1 MSKKKPYTIE
11 FESTHNQWIVVNDQI
26 RSHDPDAN
34 YGYYYHKTDAK
45 KVADMLNQRVDLL
58 TQLESMAWVVGRM
71 LTDAGGPTAA
81 TGGWGEKSYYG
92 GVEKRLKKAKEAI
105 AQTKG
110 GE

>member
-45 KVADMLNQRVDLL
+45 KVADMLNQRFDLL
-58 TQLESMAWVVGRM
+58 ALAERLAETVKLCHDCKWDVLKHELIHLMTGLES
-71 LTDAGGPTAA
+71 
-81 TGGWGEKSYYG
+81 E
-92 GVEKRLKKAKEAI
+92 AKEAI
-105 AQTKG
+105 AKG

>member
-45 KVADMLNQRVDLL
+45 KVADMLNQRVELM
-58 TQLESMAWVVGRM
+58 ES
-71 LTDAGGPTAA
+71 L
-81 TGGWGEKSYYG
+81 GECLHAIKLILRKDGSDDG
-92 GVEKRLKKAKEAI
+92 FDFLDFMRGASKVAKERLETAER
-105 AQTKG
+105 QG